1 MTQRIRPIA
10 GRVVVVTGAASGI
23 GAATARTL
31 AAHGALVALGDLDED
46 AVSAR
51 AAEIGRGAV
60 GCPLDVTDED
70 SFRAFLDEAT
80 ASLGPIDVLVNN
92 AGIMWVGHFD
102 EEPEAA
108 ALRQFDVNFHGV
120 ARGMRLAIPRMRER
134 GGGHVVNIA
143 SVGSRVG
150 VAGEASYTA
159 SKHAVLGYSIAVREE
174 LRGTPI
180 DLSIVMPVVVETE
193 LAVGTAPGGVPA
205 LAPQDVADAVV
216 GVLERPRFEVFVPQ
230 RVAALTRL
238 MALLP
243 QRGRDLL
250 YRRLVPDQA
259 RETDGA
265 ARRGY
270 EARTFPGDERTP
282 PR

>member
-1 MTQRIRPIA
+1 MAQRIRPIA
-10 GRVVVVTGAASGI
+10 GRIVAVTGAARGI
-23 GAATARTL
+23 GAAIARTL
-31 AAHGALVALGDLDED
+31 AARGARVAVGDVD
-46 AVSAR
+46 ADAAR
-51 AAEIGRGAV
+51 ATAAEIGHGAV
-60 GCPLDVTDED
+60 GCALDVTDEA

-92 AGIMWVGHFD
+92 AGVMWVGRFD
-102 EEPEAA
+102 EEPEAS

-120 ARGMRLAIPRMRER
+120 ARGMRLAIPPMRER
-134 GGGHVVNIA
+134 GSGHVVNIA
-143 SVGSRVG
+143 SIGSKVA

-159 SKHAVLGYSIAVREE
+159 TKHAVLGYSIAVREE

-180 DLSIVMPVVVETE
+180 DLSVVMPVVVETE
-193 LAVGTAPGGVPA
+193 LAAGTAPGGVPA
-205 LAPQDVADAVV
+205 LAPQDVADAVL

-230 RVAALTRL
+230 RVALLTRL

-243 QRGRDLL
+243 QPGRDVL

-259 RETDGA
+259 RETDAA

-282 PR
+282 PA